1 MKRAAPSRASP
12 AARIGA
18 LRATKG
24 REFRSSVVVKE
35 PLDSRGQILIV
46 PAPLAERIAETSS
59 SARGSRQAGW
69 PRKIFEVPGF
79 LWSAFPKAER
89 SPVVIAADLS

>member
-1 MKRAAPSRASP
+1 LA
-12 AARIGA
+12 
-18 LRATKG
+18 
-24 REFRSSVVVKE
+24 F
-35 PLDSRGQILIV
+35 V
-46 PAPLAERIAETSS
+46 PAPLAENELPKLRP